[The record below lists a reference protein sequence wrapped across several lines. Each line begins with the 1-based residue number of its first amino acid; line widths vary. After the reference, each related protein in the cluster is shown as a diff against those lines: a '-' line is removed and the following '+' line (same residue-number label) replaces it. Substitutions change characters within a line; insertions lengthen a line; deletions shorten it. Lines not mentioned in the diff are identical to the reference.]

1 MKCCGSVK
9 QDKNTIKGPVK
20 KPRAV
25 QMQHAQAKNK
35 AQYSGVAPYRTR
47 VRTAF
52 GYTTVV

>member
-9 QDKNTIKGPVK
+9 QDKHSIQSSAAKGRAAQK
-20 KPRAV
+20 KGTHV
-25 QMQHAQAKNK
+25 NYNAKD
-35 AQYSGVAPYRTR
+35 SFVAPYRTR